1 MHEINKSNNT
11 VDLESI
17 VYFETISIY
26 DCYGCEFISYSPLA
40 IYIKQM

>member
-17 VYFETISIY
+17 VLFWNYKYLWLLWMWIY
-26 DCYGCEFISYSPLA
+26 ILQPLA